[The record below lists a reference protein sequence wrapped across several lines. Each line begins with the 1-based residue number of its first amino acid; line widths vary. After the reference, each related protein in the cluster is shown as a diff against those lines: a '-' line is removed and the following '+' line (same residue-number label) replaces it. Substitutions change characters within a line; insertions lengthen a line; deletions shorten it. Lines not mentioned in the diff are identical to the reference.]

1 MLGSFLPKEGRFFE
15 LFGEIGEEIVKAT
28 QEFAKMVEEPERA
41 DHYCHS
47 IKAIEHRGDEIT
59 HATMDLL
66 HKTFITPLDR
76 NDIHALITKLDDILD
91 FIDAASQR
99 VSLYEIRQFTSEA
112 KQLSRVCTQSAELV
126 RTAVSSLNN
135 LKHPDKLSE
144 VCVEINRLENEA
156 DQILRSAIAKLFKEE
171 PDVRTLI
178 KLKEIYELL
187 ETMTDRCEDAANIIE
202 GIVLE
207 YA

>member
-1 MLGSFLPKEGRFFE
+1 MLGFFPKEGKFFVLFNE
-15 LFGEIGEEIVKAT
+15 LGEQIVKAT
-28 QEFAKMVEEPERA
+28 QEFGRMVEEPDRVS
-41 DHYCHS
+41 HFCQS

-76 NDIHALITKLDDILD
+76 EDIHALITKLDDILD
-91 FIDAASQR
+91 FVDAASQR
-99 VSLYEIRQFTSEA
+99 VSLYEIRQFPNEI
-112 KQLSRVCTQSAELV
+112 KQLVRVCTQSAELV
-126 RTAVSSLNN
+126 RVAVGGLEN
-135 LKHPDKLSE
+135 LKHTEKLSAT
-144 VCVEINRLENEA
+144 CVEINRLENEA
-156 DQILRSAIAKLFKEE
+156 DQILRAAIAKLFKEE
-171 PDVRTLI
+171 PDIRQLI

-187 ETMTDRCEDAANIIE
+187 ETVTDRCEDAANIIE